1 MIEQVLK
8 EINRYFPRT
17 VETLKE
23 VEVDGLIGNFKE
35 RYAVGQHVLVKGTI
49 MSDGVYTI
57 TAVSPTKLT
66 VDATLTAEVVGDREY
81 SAVFGL
87 AIPAEVLRLAAEIET
102 ADSGTGGGVS
112 SETLGKYSVSYAG
125 DGSWQSKYR
134 SALNQWRLPYSDI
147 NTFVKTLNWQ
157 NRDVGWW

>member
-23 VEVDGLIGNFKE
+23 VEVDGLVGNFKE
-35 RYAVGQHVLVKGTI
+35 RYVVGQYVLVKGTI
-49 MSDGVYTI
+49 TSDGVYVI

-66 VDATLTAEVVGDREY
+66 VDATLTPEVVGDREY

-87 AIPAEVLRLAAEIET
+87 AIPKEVLRLASEIE
-102 ADSGTGGGVS
+102 ASDNGSGGGLS
-112 SETLGKYSVSYAG
+112 SESLGKFSVSYSG
-125 DGSWQSKYR
+125 DGSWQSRHKA
-134 SALNQWRLPYSDI
+134 ALNQWRLPYSDV
-147 NTFVKTLNWQ
+147 NSFVKGFNWQ
-157 NRDVGWW
+157 NRDVGW